1 VVRNQQ
7 QEQPEGD
14 AERREHHESHAAATK
29 APGPTAITPAL
40 RPPSGMAATSTSP
53 SRYTSA
59 LEHSAQIVD
68 EGHAPIAGRGS
79 CISTDSITRRTSGA
93 APRSVACVRGCRI
106 NPATRGSAVGISNE
120 GLHSQQNATAEA
132 GVAGKFAA
140 VVGDFATA
148 GPLPDSLV
156 KKQKFRAPLL
166 LVVLGRSDGRA
177 GEDCCFTLGMRERHE
192 SEPRLPRPF
201 QTSVLPELAL
211 RTRTQGP
218 QTAGQP
224 TQVAQSSTGAR
235 GPAGADTAIETG
247 AEARFP
253 TASLRAAHGR
263 TVAGHVDAS
272 IGRAYEF
279 ARAAGCL
286 TTPRRPS

>member
-93 APRSVACVRGCRI
+93 APRSVAC
-106 NPATRGSAVGISNE
+106 
-120 GLHSQQNATAEA
+120 
-132 GVAGKFAA
+132 
-140 VVGDFATA
+140 
-148 GPLPDSLV
+148 V

-272 IGRAYEF
+272 IGRAYEV